1 MPTNVN
7 DMESSYDELR
17 ISKRQIKQCSF
28 GDDFYTYLIEHESSS
43 YFEAISSPN
52 VLLWKEAIKN
62 EFYSILKNQT
72 WELIGLPLREKPIGC
87 KWIFKRKY
95 LPDVSIEKYKAR
107 LVVKGFHKNKMLT
120 ILIHLLMLLGFLSF
134 VF

>member
-17 ISKRQIKQCSF
+17 ISKRQIEQCSF

-62 EFYSILKNQT
+62 ELYSILKKSNLGVNRFTFRRKTYWLQVDFQ
-72 WELIGLPLREKPIGC
+72 K
-87 KWIFKRKY
+87 KIFTRC
-95 LPDVSIEKYKAR
+95 
-107 LVVKGFHKNKMLT
+107 FN
-120 ILIHLLMLLGFLSF
+120 
-134 VF
+134 